1 MGHCCCY
8 PSPAV
13 GIAAADDDVV
23 VVVVGGGA
31 GRKVVGSWRGAG
43 AGAAA
48 SVGGVG
54 PRWVPFLGH
63 IRRRGGCLAARGR
76 HRLCVYVH
84 ANM

>member
-1 MGHCCCY
+1 
-8 PSPAV
+8 
-13 GIAAADDDVV
+13 
-23 VVVVGGGA
+23 
-31 GRKVVGSWRGAG
+31 VVGSWRGAG